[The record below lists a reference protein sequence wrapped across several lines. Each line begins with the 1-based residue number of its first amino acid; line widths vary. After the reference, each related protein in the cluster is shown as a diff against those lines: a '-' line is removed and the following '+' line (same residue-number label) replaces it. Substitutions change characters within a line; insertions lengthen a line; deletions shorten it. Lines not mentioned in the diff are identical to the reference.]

1 MAKEKWS
8 SKEVYFSYPSIPNTP
23 VLQGLNLT
31 TQAGKTVGF
40 VGGSGSGKSTI
51 ISLLER
57 FYDLDKGKILLD
69 GYDIKRLQLKWLRPQ
84 MGLVNQEPVL
94 FATSIKENIL
104 FEKEGAAMEH
114 VISAAKTANAHD
126 FIVKLPDG
134 YDTQVGQFGV
144 QLSGGQKQRVAI
156 ARALLRNPRI
166 LLLDEATSA
175 LDAQSESIVQEALD
189 HASIGRT
196 TLIVAHRLTTICKAD
211 LVVVLQS
218 GKVIE
223 SGSHEE
229 LMHMKN
235 GEGEEGGAYSK
246 MVHLQQLAM
255 QNVAPNGPR
264 HPAEDI
270 SHLKMMTS
278 VRPSP
283 ISIRPSPIS
292 IRSSWQNSP
301 AHQFS
306 SVYSLSI
313 ADISQLHL
321 YGNFNYVKQE
331 NTSYP
336 PPSQLRLYRMNAPE
350 WKQALLGCLRAA
362 GFGAVQA
369 FHSYC
374 MGSIASVYFQKE
386 LQGI

>member
-1 MAKEKWS
+1 M
-8 SKEVYFSYPSIPNTP
+8 
-23 VLQGLNLT
+23 
-31 TQAGKTVGF
+31 
-40 VGGSGSGKSTI
+40 
-51 ISLLER
+51 LL
-57 FYDLDKGKILLD
+57 
-69 GYDIKRLQLKWLRPQ
+69 
-84 MGLVNQEPVL
+84 
-94 FATSIKENIL
+94 
-104 FEKEGAAMEH
+104 
-114 VISAAKTANAHD
+114 
-126 FIVKLPDG
+126 
-134 YDTQVGQFGV
+134 QVGQFGV

-175 LDAQSESIVQEALD
+175 LDAQSESIAQEALD

-211 LVVVLQS
+211 LIVVLQS

-255 QNVAPNGPR
+255 QNEALNGTR

-270 SHLKMMTS
+270 SHLKLMTS

-283 ISIRPSPIS
+283 ISIRPSPCSIRPSPIS

-301 AHQFS
+301 AYQFS
-306 SVYSLSI
+306 SVYSLSV
-313 ADISQLHL
+313 ADISQCT
-321 YGNFNYVKQE
+321 FMV
-331 NTSYP
+331 TST
-336 PPSQLRLYRMNAPE
+336 M
-350 WKQALLGCLRAA
+350 
-362 GFGAVQA
+362 
-369 FHSYC
+369 
-374 MGSIASVYFQKE
+374 
-386 LQGI
+386 